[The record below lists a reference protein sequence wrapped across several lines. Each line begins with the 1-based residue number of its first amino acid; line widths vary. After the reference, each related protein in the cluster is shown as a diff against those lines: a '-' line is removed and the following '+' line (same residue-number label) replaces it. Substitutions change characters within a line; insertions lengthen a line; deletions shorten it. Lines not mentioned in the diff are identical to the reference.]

1 MHQIDEETAEMHQ
14 IDEETAEKMIT
25 TEEYLKLRQAALNE
39 KAWNGDH
46 AEEPPYALKLA
57 ELICV

>member
-1 MHQIDEETAEMHQ
+1 MRQIG
-14 IDEETAEKMIT
+14 EETAEKMIT

-39 KAWNGDH
+39 KGWNGDH
-46 AEEPPYALKLA
+46 TEAPPYALKLA

>member
-1 MHQIDEETAEMHQ
+1 MHQ

-25 TEEYLKLRQAALNE
+25 TEEYLKLRQAALDE
-39 KAWNGDH
+39 KGWNGDH
-46 AEEPPYALKLA
+46 TEEPPYALKLA

>member
-1 MHQIDEETAEMHQ
+1 MHQ

-46 AEEPPYALKLA
+46 PPYALKLA